1 MTTTEGITIREPH
14 IVQAIRN
21 IAGRKSTR
29 GPTARMGPRLGAW
42 ALIGALSCVALT
54 VTSTEA
60 AVPAPD
66 LQRFR
71 GQSRVLLVF
80 APRDDDAALIR
91 QRAIVGQA
99 RAAMDERDLVVIEV
113 VGPGEEGAELRRRYN
128 AAADQF
134 RAVLIGKDGGA
145 KLASADPLTARRLK
159 DVIDAMPMRRNEA
172 GASKPDRGR

>member
-1 MTTTEGITIREPH
+1 MHEPH

-21 IAGRKSTR
+21 IAGRTSTR
-29 GPTARMGPRLGAW
+29 GLTARMGPRLGAW
-42 ALIGALSCVALT
+42 ALIGALSCAALT

-60 AVPAPD
+60 AVSAPD

-99 RAAMDERDLVVIEV
+99 RPRWTNATSSSSRLSDPVKKARSCDAATT
-113 VGPGEEGAELRRRYN
+113 PP
-128 AAADQF
+128 
-134 RAVLIGKDGGA
+134 
-145 KLASADPLTARRLK
+145 LASSALF
-159 DVIDAMPMRRNEA
+159 
-172 GASKPDRGR
+172 